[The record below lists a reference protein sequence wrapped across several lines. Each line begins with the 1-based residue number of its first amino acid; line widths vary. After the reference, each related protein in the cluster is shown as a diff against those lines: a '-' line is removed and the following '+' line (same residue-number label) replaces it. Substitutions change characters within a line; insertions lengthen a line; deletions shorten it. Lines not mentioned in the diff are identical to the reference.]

1 MTQQWLVRQVQTLA
15 ARRMVRVPRLQS
27 AKPRPSSM
35 PPRPPNFGRAVAFFG
50 GVALVSYG
58 ACAAISV
65 RQSSRLD
72 TPDVPLGL
80 VSFFT
85 SRTSADERLA
95 VAKAH
100 DDAYKLGTLMQR
112 VKRRMD
118 QLAVPQSIQEP
129 LLSTYLWLS
138 ESWLELSPQKSALA
152 PIIAINAC
160 VFAAWHVPRLG
171 AYMAR
176 WFVHRPCSGRAV
188 TLLTS
193 VYSHKSIGHYAFN
206 NIALW
211 SIGSAS
217 LSVAAVSAAQHTPE
231 ASPMPHFFAF
241 FATAGTFAAL
251 VSHVAAAARFRA
263 LSQRFGS
270 RWRAITRSKPAAVL
284 NVVGRGSLGS
294 SGAVYA
300 ALVLTALVFPQAGVS
315 LIFLPMTSVPIQW
328 GVTGLVALDVLGLVR
343 GWRMFD
349 HAAHLGGALF
359 GALYYIMGPEAWEAA
374 KRLSRKLADG
384 RQLVE

>member
-15 ARRMVRVPRLQS
+15 ARRMARVPRLQS
-27 AKPRPSSM
+27 AKPRPSSV
-35 PPRPPNFGRAVAFFG
+35 PLWPPNIGRAVAFFG

-58 ACAAISV
+58 TCAAISV

-72 TPDVPLGL
+72 APDEMPLGL

-112 VKRRMD
+112 FKKSMD
-118 QLAVPQSIQEP
+118 QLAVPQNIQEP

-152 PIIAINAC
+152 PIIAVNAC

-176 WFVHRPCSGRAV
+176 WFVHRPCSGRVV

-193 VYSHKSIGHYAFN
+193 VYSHKSCLLYT
-206 NIALW
+206 
-211 SIGSAS
+211 SD
-217 LSVAAVSAAQHTPE
+217 AADE
-231 ASPMPHFFAF
+231 
-241 FATAGTFAAL
+241 
-251 VSHVAAAARFRA
+251 
-263 LSQRFGS
+263 
-270 RWRAITRSKPAAVL
+270 
-284 NVVGRGSLGS
+284 
-294 SGAVYA
+294 
-300 ALVLTALVFPQAGVS
+300 
-315 LIFLPMTSVPIQW
+315 
-328 GVTGLVALDVLGLVR
+328 
-343 GWRMFD
+343 
-349 HAAHLGGALF
+349 
-359 GALYYIMGPEAWEAA
+359 
-374 KRLSRKLADG
+374 
-384 RQLVE
+384 